1 MENKQNLSHP
11 DQGAVKSRLS
21 RIKWMLIC
29 HVFFWLIFGILILV
43 VGDSELLLL
52 INPND
57 IDNTHI
63 IYKIVKLYSDVFY
76 VLLFGTSLAV
86 PIFLAVPK
94 LENYRR
100 PMLESYTSMILG
112 GILVTQILKA
122 GIARYR
128 PFDIDSPIKDQINLF
143 GDTQEGRDAGSMP
156 SGHVSTTGSVLLP
169 HAINLKNN
177 VVAILIS
184 IFSAGMMYA
193 RMFLGMH
200 YATDVLV
207 GNIVAVVISIAT
219 FFMFEGLYRKGRMKR
234 AYEWIIYLGF
244 AILMITLMAIQM
256 VSV

>member
-1 MENKQNLSHP
+1 MVNIQLCNYEEALN
-11 DQGAVKSRLS
+11 

-29 HVFFWLIFGILILV
+29 HGILWIVLFIAILM

-63 IYKIVKLYSDVFY
+63 VYKIVKLFSDMFY
-76 VLLFGTSLAV
+76 ILLLGTMIMV

-100 PMLESYTSMILG
+100 PMLESFVSMFLG
-112 GILVTQILKA
+112 GIIVTQILKA

-128 PFDIDSPIKDQINLF
+128 PFDISSPIAEDINLF
-143 GDTQEGRDAGSMP
+143 GDLQEGRDAGSMP
-156 SGHVSTTGSVLLP
+156 SGHVSNTGAIVLP
-169 HAINLKNN
+169 HAIHLKNM
-177 VVAILIS
+177 VIAIIIS
-184 IFSAGMMYA
+184 LFSAGMMYA

-219 FFMFEGLYRKGRMKR
+219 FFLFEGLYRNVEMKR
-234 AYEWIIYLGF
+234 VYEWLIYAGI
-244 AILMITLMAIQM
+244 AIPMMLLLVIQL
-256 VSV
+256 SSL